1 MHIALVLI
9 PFCFF
14 SPLLVHSFGIFLL
27 LISLSL
33 SLSFFLSSFRP
44 TGTGLNGGNEA
55 WSPTSTNVPSETPSH
70 NASSYQTLDTG
81 ATKINNQQ
89 SLVANQVPPSNALHN
104 TFLASSVRDSMDI
117 GHTGKISNHHQ
128 LRNNLL
134 SSSVRDIMSTL
145 SNRTTGQQL
154 MSQQNSQ
161 QGQLLTS
168 SSSQGTYGPLIVGTN
183 GTNRDVYDSTN
194 GSTGPTCLVRS
205 QSGSRFVFSSSKSDS
220 GNGLPPS
227 SYGDHNSIIIRPPG
241 QMGTAPRLTIG
252 GKIIGPGGRSSP
264 SSGGF
269 SSFSSSFPSRFS
281 KSLSHIT
288 CNWRCTTLVL
298 LVISLL
304 TFFALTYTINYR
316 QVTSCS
322 CPLIVSSTPSFIGE
336 GGANILVPRTNV
348 NNNGHPYNN
357 QLDTV
362 NPSSSPNGNMNVLNG
377 ITSAAC
383 PILCSGRGQY
393 LKGIC
398 KCPPGWKGK
407 ECELR
412 EDECEVAD
420 CSGHG
425 ICTNGRC
432 NCSPGF
438 TGTNCEIETC
448 PTLCSNRG
456 LYDKGT
462 CKCNPGFKG
471 KDCELRSEECS
482 PANCSSHGTCVNGNC
497 VCNPGW
503 KGPSCSQGKL
513 NVWPFL
519 SLSFFLRVSVCVIFH
534 SIHCVGENFGC
545 PCLTHFS
552 CPLFF
557 SSLCFICL

>member
-1 MHIALVLI
+1 MDSAG
-9 PFCFF
+9 P
-14 SPLLVHSFGIFLL
+14 
-27 LISLSL
+27 
-33 SLSFFLSSFRP
+33 
-44 TGTGLNGGNEA
+44 
-55 WSPTSTNVPSETPSH
+55 
-70 NASSYQTLDTG
+70 
-81 ATKINNQQ
+81 KINNNQAQ
-89 SLVANQVPPSNALHN
+89 NLVASQVPPSNALHN
-104 TFLASSVRDSMDI
+104 TFLASSVRDSIDI
-117 GHTGKISNHHQ
+117 NGHNATATGKISNHHQ

-134 SSSVRDIMSTL
+134 SSSVRDLMSTL
-145 SNRTTGQQL
+145 SNRNTSAAGHLT
-154 MSQQNSQ
+154 SVNSQ
-161 QGQLLTS
+161 QGQALLTS
-168 SSSQGTYGPLIVGTN
+168 SSSQGGTYGPLIVATN
-183 GTNRDVYDSTN
+183 GANRDVYDSSN

-205 QSGSRFVFSSSKSDS
+205 QSGSRFIFPSKSDSS
-220 GNGLPPS
+220 GNGLPGVS

-241 QMGTAPRLTIG
+241 QIGTGPRLTMG
-252 GKIIGPGGRSSP
+252 GKIIGPAGRSSP

-288 CNWRCTTLVL
+288 CNWRCTTFVL

-304 TFFALTYTINYR
+304 TFFALIYTINYR

-322 CPLIVSSTPSFIGE
+322 CPLIESSSIASHIDSDILSRKFNPHPLPDGNSGYNTRDSGSSSST
-336 GGANILVPRTNV
+336 
-348 NNNGHPYNN
+348 
-357 QLDTV
+357 
-362 NPSSSPNGNMNVLNG
+362 G

-398 KCPPGWKGK
+398 KCPTGWKGK

-425 ICTNGRC
+425 VCSSGRC
-432 NCSPGF
+432 NCSPGY

-471 KDCELRSEECS
+471 KDCELRAEQCS

-497 VCNPGW
+497 LCNPGW

-513 NVWPFL
+513 KFKLALADDVILHSIHFL
-519 SLSFFLRVSVCVIFH
+519 SLLPLSFSLSFPLSH
-534 SIHCVGENFGC
+534 SLTRSLTAVGEKFGC

-557 SSLCFICL
+557 SSPLCFICP